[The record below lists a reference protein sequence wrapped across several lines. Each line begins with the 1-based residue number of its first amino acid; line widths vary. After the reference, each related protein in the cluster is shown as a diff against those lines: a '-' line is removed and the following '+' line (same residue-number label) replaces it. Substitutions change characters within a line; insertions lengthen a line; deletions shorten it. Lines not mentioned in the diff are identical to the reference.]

1 MAGRTVTT
9 QQMHITPSTPMG
21 ATVVDGG
28 TTCRVWAPAALQ
40 VHVALGDTSGYQPSP
55 ADELLKD
62 PATGHWTGL
71 LPGVGDG
78 TVYRFHVSGGR
89 TSGFKRDPM
98 ARELCGSYP
107 EYRCVVRDPA
117 SYPWHDA
124 GFLPPAFNDLVI
136 YQFHVGVFSA
146 RDDAGQDIRPYR
158 VATFLDALER
168 VEYVADLG
176 INAVQLLPVVEF
188 HGPWSVGYNGTDIFS
203 PEMDYCVD
211 EAEVGRYLP
220 QVNRLLAN
228 SGHIPLTAS
237 QLSSQPDQLKAFI
250 DIYHL
255 HGIAVVIDVVYNHA
269 GGDLDPQSLDYF
281 DLPASPGA
289 DNNLYFSTAGWAGGR
304 VFEFAESGVRAFLT
318 DNARTFLEEY
328 HADGLRFDEVR
339 VITWNGGR
347 GFCQELT
354 ASLRSSKQAAVLI
367 AEYWESPRGEAVW
380 RPPAG
385 LGFDVEYSDRF
396 RDGVRDGPRTGV
408 RWRLRHRRHRPTRR
422 CAAAA
427 GGPALRLAGLQLPG
441 EPRPPTRR
449 TRRGAPSTTRRS
461 AGRPGRCPFVV
472 RPEPLTGGDGP
483 AAHGPGRACPLHG
496 PGVPRGQ
503 VVVGQSPAQRPHDLV
518 GRDRGRRCRHGRLP
532 PLHPGPRPPAARS
545 SRAPRGSAP
554 RLPRQP

>member
-1 MAGRTVTT
+1 MLAGDHGREDSDDAADAHHVL
-9 QQMHITPSTPMG
+9 H
-21 ATVVDGG
+21 ADGRHG
-28 TTCRVWAPAALQ
+28 RRRGDYLPRLGPGGPPRPRCP
-40 VHVALGDTSGYQPSP
+40 GDTSGYQPSP

-62 PATGHWTGL
+62 PATGHWTGF

-168 VEYVADLG
+168 VEYLADLG

-220 QVNRLLAN
+220 RVNRLLAN
-228 SGHIPLTAS
+228 SGHTPLTAS

-289 DNNLYFSTAGWAGGR
+289 DNSLYFSTAGWAGGR

-354 ASLRSSKQAAVLI
+354 ASLRSSKPSAVLI
-367 AEYWESPRGEAVW
+367 AEYWGPRGEAVW

-396 RDGVRDGPRTGV
+396 RDGVRGPRTGV
-408 RWRLRHRRHRPTRR
+408 RWRLRHRRHGRLGAALQRPADLPSAWQAYNYLENHDLQLDEPGRGTVNHASFGWPTRAMPVR
-422 CAAAA
+422 
-427 GGPALRLAGLQLPG
+427 GTPG
-441 EPRPPTRR
+441 
-449 TRRGAPSTTRRS
+449 
-461 AGRPGRCPFVV
+461 
-472 RPEPLTGGDGP
+472 
-483 AAHGPGRACPLHG
+483 AAHGWRWACCSRPRAC
-496 PGVPRGQ
+496 
-503 VVVGQSPAQRPHDLV
+503 
-518 GRDRGRRCRHGRLP
+518 LP
-532 PLHPGPRPPAARS
+532 SSWARS
-545 SRAPRGSAP
+545 SSRTSSGRTVPGAATA
-554 RLPRQP
+554 